1 MDFADLDADFFARAL
16 ILPAKKRRLMAIARL
31 GGVTITVIFAPLGTE
46 AISVI
51 SMRQASEY
59 ERNLI

>member
-1 MDFADLDADFFARAL
+1 MDFAELDTEFFARAL
-16 ILPAKKRRLMAIARL
+16 ILPAKKGRLMAIARF
-31 GGVTITVIFAPLGTE
+31 GGVTITAIFKSLGTQ